1 MLVCSIYQESIMAI
15 VSYDTNTPRIAKVK
29 GEILKHA
36 IPRMVLSITGTQ
48 HRIGKNMSDTVV
60 FRRWLPFGG
69 ATTNSTTINEWV
81 VDENK
86 HLTTDGVTPV
96 ADTITPQ
103 DITVQLNQYSVLYSY
118 TDKTAELYED
128 DIPKP
133 MMKQAGQ
140 RMGLV
145 KELLA
150 YGILKAS
157 TNKYYAGGTTR
168 ATVDETVTL
177 NRLRNIT
184 RSLEA
189 NRADMI
195 TEVIDASP
203 YYNTS
208 PVEAGY
214 LVFTDTDMAHDIRE
228 IQGFTKAA
236 EYGEMGMK
244 AHPRELGAVD
254 EYRFITSPELS
265 PVLAAGAAVGTTGLI
280 SDASVNIDVYFL
292 IVVAEDAWGDVALRG
307 LDGFSLTH
315 LPHNKKDKQDPLGQR
330 GYIGG
335 KFWAAPFMQN
345 DGWAAILET
354 GATDLADT

>member
-1 MLVCSIYQESIMAI
+1 MAI
-15 VSYDTNTPRIAKVK
+15 VSYDVNTPRIAKTK

-36 IPRMVLSITGTQ
+36 VPRMVLSITGRQ
-48 HRIGKNMSDTVV
+48 HRIGRNMSDTVV

-69 ATTNSTTINEWV
+69 ATTNSTTINDWV
-81 VDENK
+81 VDPNT
-86 HLTTDGVTPV
+86 HLTTDGVTPI

-103 DITVQLNQYSVLYSY
+103 DITVQLNQYSVLYAY

-128 DIPKP
+128 DIPTP
-133 MMKQAGQ
+133 MKKQAGQ

-145 KELLA
+145 KELIA

-157 TNKYYAGGTTR
+157 TNKFFAGGTSR
-168 ATVDETVTL
+168 ATVDATVTL
-177 NRLRNIT
+177 NRLRNMT

-189 NRADMI
+189 NRADQI
-195 TEVIDASP
+195 TEVLKASHN
-203 YYNTS
+203 YNTS
-208 PVEAGY
+208 PVESGY
-214 LVFTDTDMAHDIRE
+214 LVFCGTDLAHDIRE
-228 IQGFTKAA
+228 IEGFTKAA
-236 EYGEMGMK
+236 EYGERGMK

-265 PVLAAGAAVGTTGLI
+265 PTLGAGAAVGTTGLL
-280 SDASVNIDVYFL
+280 SVGSANVDIYFL
-292 IVVAEDAWGDVALRG
+292 IVVADDAWGDVALRG

-330 GYIGG
+330 GYVGG

-345 DGWAAILET
+345 DGWAAILEC
-354 GATDLADT
+354 GATELADS

>member
-1 MLVCSIYQESIMAI
+1 MGI
-15 VSYDTNTPRIAKVK
+15 VSYDVNTPRIAKTK

-36 IPRMVLSITGTQ
+36 VPRMVLSITGRQ
-48 HRIGKNMSDTVV
+48 HKIGKNMSDTVV

-69 ATTNSTTINEWV
+69 ATTDSTTINNWV
-81 VDENK
+81 VDPNT

-103 DITVQLNQYSVLYSY
+103 DITVQINQYSCLYAY

-145 KELLA
+145 KELVS

-157 TNKYYAGGTTR
+157 TNKFYAGGTSR
-168 ATVDETVTL
+168 ATVDATVTL

-189 NRADMI
+189 NRADQI
-195 TEVIDASP
+195 TEVLKASEN
-203 YYNTS
+203 YNTS
-208 PVEAGY
+208 PVESGF
-214 LVFTDTDMAHDIRE
+214 LVFVDTDMAHDIRE
-228 IQGFTKAA
+228 IEGFTKAA
-236 EYGEMGMK
+236 EYGEVGMK

-254 EYRFITSPELS
+254 EYRFITSPELG
-265 PVLAAGAAVGTTGLI
+265 PALASGAAVGTTGLV
-280 SDASVNIDVYFL
+280 SAASVNVDVYFM
-292 IVVAEDAWGDVALRG
+292 IIVAEDAWGDVALRG

-315 LPHNKKDKQDPLGQR
+315 LPHSKKDKQDPLGQR
-330 GYIGG
+330 GYVGG
-335 KFWAAPFMQN
+335 KFWCAPFMQN
-345 DGWAAILET
+345 DGWAAVLEC
-354 GATDLADT
+354 GATALGDS